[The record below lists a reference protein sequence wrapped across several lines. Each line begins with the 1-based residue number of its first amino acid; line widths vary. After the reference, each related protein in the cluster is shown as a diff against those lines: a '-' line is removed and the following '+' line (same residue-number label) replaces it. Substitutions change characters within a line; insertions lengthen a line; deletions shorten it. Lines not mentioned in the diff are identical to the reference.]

1 MQFEKREMKMR
12 RAGKA
17 GRAAV
22 FCLCAGLVLG
32 DPVKGFAWEQTEY
45 VRRATGSNALGCRNG
60 GNQAGNGDQRGG
72 GNVSGRL
79 FRVLL

>member
-45 VRRATGSNALGCRNG
+45 VRRAVR
-60 GNQAGNGDQRGG
+60 
-72 GNVSGRL
+72 
-79 FRVLL
+79 F

>member
-32 DPVKGFAWEQTEY
+32 DPVKGFAWEEIRKEY
-45 VRRATGSNALGCRNG
+45 PVPNAFAVYKKYL
-60 GNQAGNGDQRGG
+60 DQRYGG
-72 GNVSGRL
+72 EEE
-79 FRVLL
+79 